1 MPTKPRP
8 SNARRIDPDPITI
21 ALLVLAAT
29 AQTTTVTS
37 FVQNQVARWK
47 KNKRRKQALPIS
59 KYLRRLRSDL
69 EAIRERADYIFAI
82 ASKQNLNAPFLLGSA
97 PILLDENQL
106 QAYVDIYNDILVQ
119 MRKAGE
125 NVNMIMTLI
134 MGEEDFD
141 GQGTFEGLANM
152 NKRGNEVLTQQLPM
166 SKALP
171 LIREYVS
178 ETMQRLDDLADLLTS
193 IEGK

>member
-1 MPTKPRP
+1 
-8 SNARRIDPDPITI
+8 
-21 ALLVLAAT
+21 LVLAAT
-29 AQTTTVTS
+29 AQTATVTV

-47 KNKRRKQALPIS
+47 KNKRRKQALQIS

-69 EAIRERADYIFAI
+69 GTIGERADYIFAI
-82 ASKQNLNAPFLLGSA
+82 ATNQNPKAPFLLGSA
-97 PILLDENQL
+97 PMLLDETQL
-106 QAYVDIYNDILVQ
+106 QAYTDVYNDVLVQ
-119 MRKAGE
+119 MRQSGE
-125 NVNMIMTLI
+125 NTNMIMTLI

-141 GQGTFEGLANM
+141 GQGTFAGLANM

-178 ETMQRLDDLADLLTS
+178 ETMKQLDDLADLLKS